1 MADNIRW
8 FVAQAPYMTESIR
21 ENVQNLGYETFVPI
35 LKATDDDENKA
46 VKRKTSKMLTFNY
59 VFIRGERRQIED
71 SLRNISRIH
80 LLYHRPGV
88 APGKS
93 YGNYERKP
101 MVVTDREMEM
111 FRRTVS
117 LYQNGGAP
125 MVDVDE
131 RELQSGDLVR
141 ITGGLFAGV
150 EGILKTKKGKEGGKV
165 IVSIS
170 HLVSVSTVNIEPQY
184 IQVIKFSSENKH
196 IYRKLDTMLA
206 KAKLLM
212 AKRANGEELTE
223 TEQLD
228 MQQFINNYSMAE
240 TETQNMDAKLKTL
253 TFMAYVV
260 LGIYDYANNAYRQL
274 VNDVLPRMKSVRIKS
289 LIEEQMQLYQKII
302 RNAPE

>member
-21 ENVQNLGYETFVPI
+21 ENVQNSGYETFVPI

-59 VFIRGERRQIED
+59 VFIRGEKRQIED

-150 EGILKTKKGKEGGKV
+150 EGILKTKKGKEGA
-165 IVSIS
+165 
-170 HLVSVSTVNIEPQY
+170 
-184 IQVIKFSSENKH
+184 
-196 IYRKLDTMLA
+196 R
-206 KAKLLM
+206 
-212 AKRANGEELTE
+212 
-223 TEQLD
+223 
-228 MQQFINNYSMAE
+228 
-240 TETQNMDAKLKTL
+240 
-253 TFMAYVV
+253 
-260 LGIYDYANNAYRQL
+260 
-274 VNDVLPRMKSVRIKS
+274 
-289 LIEEQMQLYQKII
+289 
-302 RNAPE
+302 